1 MAYTNEKDIKARIAG
16 VRDTR
21 KITNA
26 MYLISST
33 KMRKA
38 KAALDQTRPYFDSL
52 HVEIAR
58 VFRTASDAESRY
70 FYPPEGGED
79 LPGAYGY
86 LVITADR
93 GLAGAYNLSVL
104 KEINR
109 QRGLHGDNRI
119 YMVGNYGRQYCR
131 THDVAVEEDFHF
143 SAQDATLHRARE
155 ISAILLDAYESGKI
169 SRLFVIYTDF
179 CNGLQTNVVTAPI
192 LPFQR
197 AQFLKSA
204 KSKARNRRDAEEFEF
219 YPSVTQVLDYIVPSF
234 VIGYIYSALV
244 DSFCSEQNARMTAM
258 DSANQNAEQLIETLT
273 LEYNHLRQDAVTQE
287 ITEISAG
294 AKAQKRSKGGS
305 GR

>member
-1 MAYTNEKDIKARIAG
+1 MAYTNENDIKARIAG

-26 MYLISST
+26 MYLIAST

-38 KAALDQTRPYFDSL
+38 KAALDQTRPYFESL

-58 VFRTASDAESRY
+58 VFQTASDAESRF
-70 FYPPEGGED
+70 FYPADGPD
-79 LPGAYGY
+79 RLPGACGF

-104 KEINR
+104 KEMNR
-109 QRGLHGDNRI
+109 QIGLHPENRLFVVGD
-119 YMVGNYGRQYCR
+119 YGRQYCR
-131 THDVAVEEDFHF
+131 SHGIAIEDGFRF

-155 ISAILLDAYESGKI
+155 ICALLLDAFDAGKI

-179 CNGLQTNVVTAPI
+179 CNGLQTNVVTERI
-192 LPFQR
+192 LPFSR
-197 AQFLKSA
+197 SNFLKSE
-204 KSKARNRRDAEEFEF
+204 KSKRRSRRESDEFEF
-219 YPSVTQVLDYIVPSF
+219 YPSVTQVLDQIVPSY

-258 DSANQNAEQLIETLT
+258 DAANQNAQDLIDALT

-294 AKAQKRSKGGS
+294 AKSQKRSKGGS
-305 GR
+305 GI

>member
-1 MAYTNEKDIKARIAG
+1 MAYTNENDIKARIAG
-16 VRDTR
+16 IRDTR

-26 MYLISST
+26 MYLIAST

-38 KAALDQTRPYFDSL
+38 KAALDLTRPYFDAL

-58 VFRTASDAESRY
+58 VFRTVSNAESRF
-70 FYPPEGGED
+70 FYPQEGEED

-104 KEINR
+104 KEMHR
-109 QRGLHGDNRI
+109 LLALHGESRV
-119 YMVGNYGRQYCR
+119 YMVGDYGRQYCR
-131 THDVAVEEDFHF
+131 THGVAVEEGFRF

-155 ISAILLDAYESGKI
+155 ISAILLDAYEAGEITK
-169 SRLFVIYTDF
+169 LFLIYTDF
-179 CNGLQTNVVTAPI
+179 CNGLQTNVVAEPI
-192 LPFQR
+192 LPFHR
-197 AQFLKSA
+197 AAFLKSS
-204 KSKARNRRDAEEFEF
+204 KSKSRSRRASEAFEF
-219 YPSVTQVLDYIVPSF
+219 YPSVTQVLDQIVPSY

-258 DSANQNAEQLIETLT
+258 DSANQNAQQLIDTLT
-273 LEYNHLRQDAVTQE
+273 LEYNHLRQNAVTQE

-305 GR
+305 GI

>member
-1 MAYTNEKDIKARIAG
+1 MAYTNENDIKARIAG
-16 VRDTR
+16 IRDTR

-26 MYLISST
+26 MYLIAST
-33 KMRKA
+33 KMRRA
-38 KAALDQTRPYFDSL
+38 KAALDATRPYFDSL

-58 VFRTASDAESRY
+58 VFRTVSNAESRF
-70 FYPPEGGED
+70 FYPPQGEED

-104 KEINR
+104 KEMNR
-109 QRGLHGDNRI
+109 QLGLHGENRV
-119 YMVGNYGRQYCR
+119 YMVGDYGRQYCR
-131 THDVAVEEDFHF
+131 THGVAVEEDFRF

-155 ISAILLDAYESGKI
+155 ISAILLDAYDTGAITK
-169 SRLFVIYTDF
+169 LFVIYTDF

-192 LPFQR
+192 LPFHR
-197 AQFLKSA
+197 AQFLKASR
-204 KSKARNRRDAEEFEF
+204 SKVKNRRASEEFEF
-219 YPSVTQVLDYIVPSF
+219 YPSVTQVLDYIVPSY

-258 DSANQNAEQLIETLT
+258 DSANQNAEQLIDTLT